1 MDFVVAVK
9 TNSESAKV
17 VEPAECSLRDH
28 SKNAKA
34 ASMFLIPFGEVWF
47 DSSFAKFFSVRLG
60 VIRSISIN
68 FIRMILWMAGLP
80 ANGRNAVNQRKELS
94 HVMSVCSRQLAGW
107 ASGRTVQCRPSS
119 KVPTSLQA
127 ELL

>member
-47 DSSFAKFFSVRLG
+47 DSSFAKFLSARLG
-60 VIRSISIN
+60 VIRSISIAVFCRRLSSFN
-68 FIRMILWMAGLP
+68 P
-80 ANGRNAVNQRKELS
+80 AMFKISPFEIDQKIS
-94 HVMSVCSRQLAGW
+94 
-107 ASGRTVQCRPSS
+107 
-119 KVPTSLQA
+119 
-127 ELL
+127 